1 MAARVRAVVFDL
13 WGTLMA
19 ERRELFPRRAE
30 LRYRGVA
37 PLLRRHGLELS
48 QDQFTRLQLQS
59 NSIIGRMQDGG
70 RDLSAEERARH
81 VVYQFAPHL
90 ADRLSDDE
98 VATFV
103 EAYSGAIRETAP
115 ALLDGAGAALEAC
128 VAHGLRVGLISNTG
142 VSSGRHLR
150 QVFEAQGILG
160 HFDVLLFSDELGI
173 AKPSRAIFDRA
184 LDALAVPEREAVFV
198 GDTPRLDV
206 EPPRRYG
213 WWVVQVGGRDDG
225 DPAAHRRVGGVGEV
239 VEALDGMGLL
249 DAR

>member
-1 MAARVRAVVFDL
+1 MAAPVRAVVFDL

-30 LRYRGVA
+30 LRYGGVA
-37 PLLRRHGLELS
+37 PLLRRHGVELS

-59 NSIIGRMQDGG
+59 NRVIGRMQDAG

-81 VVYQFAPHL
+81 VVYQFAPRL

-115 ALLDGAGAALEAC
+115 ALLEGAGAALEAC

-150 QVFEAQGILG
+150 QVFEALGILR
-160 HFDVLLFSDELGI
+160 HFDVLLFSDELGV

-184 LDALAVPEREAVFV
+184 LAALAVSQREAVFV

-206 EPPRRYG
+206 APPRRYG

-225 DPAAHRRVGGVGEV
+225 DPAAHVRVAGVGDLV
-239 VEALDGMGLL
+239 GALDGMGLL
-249 DAR
+249 NAR